1 MARLVKVITGFKEAV
16 QRGRKWLRNS
26 LGLLLISA
34 FSSTVFLCIGE
45 LVGTVGEC
53 VMSFMAEIAVVVV
66 NTFRSSSNVRLET
79 KRKPKKKC

>member
-1 MARLVKVITGFKEAV
+1 MARLVKVIAGFKEAV
-16 QRGRKWLRNS
+16 RRGRKWLRNS

-34 FSSTVFLCIGE
+34 FSSAVFLCIGE
-45 LVGTVGEC
+45 LVGAVGER